1 MPKSEV
7 KLSKTAKRFVQYS
20 CDVCRHR
27 RRLWLPKHRRV
38 PRREGA
44 APGTTA
50 FRTVAQKKQA
60 AANEEA
66 KNAARAAKRQ
76 KAKAQA
82 AKAAT
87 VDAITQDTTEV
98 EATAV
103 PAVIP
108 LQPVRMPEVTASQGR
123 KRKREDKLSRGMKQ
137 LNESGRSSSGFD
149 FWSYSELRIS
159 TLNPM

>member
-1 MPKSEV
+1 MPKSEI

-27 RRLWLPKHRRV
+27 RRLWLRKHRRV

-149 FWSYSELRIS
+149 F
-159 TLNPM
+159 

>member
-1 MPKSEV
+1 MVGQLRCRCPSLKSNYR
-7 KLSKTAKRFVQYS
+7 KLPSASSNIPATFAATVVASGCRS
-20 CDVCRHR
+20 IAVCHDG
-27 RRLWLPKHRRV
+27 KV
-38 PRREGA
+38 PCP
-44 APGTTA
+44 APRG

-98 EATAV
+98 GATAV

-108 LQPVRMPEVTASQGR
+108 LQPVRMLEVTASQGR

-149 FWSYSELRIS
+149 F
-159 TLNPM
+159 